1 MAKYSDL
8 IGNSRTENSPI
19 RSVCLDPIDSY
30 DTEDGVITYMADWCT
45 AAVFTGNA
53 TYDGDIVSYTPF
65 WAGNDKHPEGF
76 TDISGG
82 LTEDGLVTGFE
93 LYWTGYPLA

>member
-30 DTEDGVITYMADWCT
+30 DSEDGVITYMADWCD
-45 AAVFTGNA
+45 AAKFTSE
-53 TYDGDIVSYTPF
+53 DGDIVSYTPF
-65 WAGNDKHPEGF
+65 WPSNSRWPEAF
-76 TDISGG
+76 TDISGTA
-82 LTEDGLVTGFE
+82 TEDGIVIGFE